1 VGWLIVH
8 LYVLRRLFYTI
19 PIIVGVT
26 LVCFS
31 FIHLAPGDP
40 INAVLP
46 ENASAALVDEI
57 KKAYGFDKPLP
68 VQYLIWLGNVAGGDF
83 GTSIMTRRPVASEV
97 APAVANT
104 ALLALS
110 AISLS
115 FLIGI
120 TLGLAAGL
128 SDRRATDRSVT
139 AVAVAGISIPHY
151 WLGMVLVVIFAVLL
165 HALPATGMGPAGIDV
180 RSFGVEDLRHLILP
194 AITLSMI
201 PTGIIARS
209 VRATV
214 AEVRRQEFV
223 QTLTGKG
230 LRRGRVFLHIVKNAA
245 PPILAIMGL
254 QFAQLLGGSILV
266 ETVFA
271 WPGTGFLLNAAIAT
285 RDLPLLQG
293 TVIVLA
299 TFFVLTNLL
308 VDIAQTLLD
317 PRVRRA

>member
-1 VGWLIVH
+1 MH
-8 LYVLRRLFYTI
+8 LYVLRRLLYTI
-19 PIIVGVT
+19 PIIIGVS

-40 INAVLP
+40 ISAVLP
-46 ENASAALVDEI
+46 ENASADVVAQV
-57 KKAYGFDKPLP
+57 KAEYGFDKPLP
-68 VQYLIWLGNVAGGDF
+68 VQYLIWLRNVLGGDF

-97 APAVANT
+97 APAVSNT

-110 AISLS
+110 AIVLS
-115 FLIGI
+115 FMLG
-120 TLGLAAGL
+120 TSLGLIAGFTE
-128 SDRRATDRSVT
+128 RRVTDRSVT
-139 AVAVAGISIPHY
+139 AFAVVGISVPHY
-151 WLGMVLVVIFAVLL
+151 WLGMVMVAVFAVRF
-165 HALPATGMGPAGIDV
+165 HALPATGIGPAGTGLLH
-180 RSFGVEDLRHLILP
+180 FGPDDLKHLLLP
-194 AITLSMI
+194 AVTLAMI
-201 PTGIIARS
+201 PSGIIARS

-223 QTLTGKG
+223 QTLKGKG
-230 LRRGRVFLHIVKNAA
+230 LRRPRIFLHVLKNAA
-245 PPILAIMGL
+245 PTTLAIMGL

-271 WPGTGFLLNAAIAT
+271 WPGTGFLLNAAITT

-299 TFFVLTNLL
+299 GFFVLTNLV
-308 VDIAQTLLD
+308 VDIVQTMLD